1 MINLLS
7 GFLAICIKRT
17 FLYFSRELWLPI
29 QRASRN
35 LFLLSFLAFEGV
47 IASENSELFVWDID
61 VDGLCSQSEK
71 NILTET
77 DLLFI
82 DHSSPL
88 SAYAYLGLMYE
99 LGEISDNLAPNL
111 SKALAIYTHLLK
123 TSPDAP
129 DINLVKIAAAR
140 VYVKLDRCDDA
151 INILTCENE
160 SILDIPS
167 SYIILGDIYS
177 KRGDLQTALAC
188 WRKAWYLNPFTGE
201 INERLILCH
210 QLGVSFISSDEYDIN
225 LHADSYNRWLFLKN
239 EAYTH
244 ISYHRIADTEDK
256 HWIMYE
262 LLTDA
267 SRGLPNAM
275 LILADFYQNGTPHF
289 KANSSLAEKW
299 LAYHKSII
307 DNNMQP
313 SWHIVRDTLFH
324 NIDLS
329 LYSLNEIKN
338 IILWPNYP
346 KQERGYFFPT
356 GQLTDSVWEFKKLFL
371 LIESEAEYYYSTD
384 EDIKLQLKLLSES
397 KEEIK
402 QIINKIDLNKCSM
415 QTLYIMFDQFNNLE
429 AAKTLLKRTRST
441 VTILKMEILTE
452 SPGILIS
459 SCLQEKL
466 NENIPTETEKVIKKI
481 YIGHPLYM
489 MPQKLKT
496 YWEKFDSNYHF
507 VIE

>member
-47 IASENSELFVWDID
+47 IASENSELFVWNID

-160 SILDIPS
+160 SIL
-167 SYIILGDIYS
+167 
-177 KRGDLQTALAC
+177 
-188 WRKAWYLNPFTGE
+188 E
-201 INERLILCH
+201 
-210 QLGVSFISSDEYDIN
+210 
-225 LHADSYNRWLFLKN
+225 
-239 EAYTH
+239 
-244 ISYHRIADTEDK
+244 
-256 HWIMYE
+256 
-262 LLTDA
+262 
-267 SRGLPNAM
+267 
-275 LILADFYQNGTPHF
+275 
-289 KANSSLAEKW
+289 
-299 LAYHKSII
+299 
-307 DNNMQP
+307 
-313 SWHIVRDTLFH
+313 
-324 NIDLS
+324 
-329 LYSLNEIKN
+329 
-338 IILWPNYP
+338 
-346 KQERGYFFPT
+346 
-356 GQLTDSVWEFKKLFL
+356 
-371 LIESEAEYYYSTD
+371 
-384 EDIKLQLKLLSES
+384 
-397 KEEIK
+397 
-402 QIINKIDLNKCSM
+402 
-415 QTLYIMFDQFNNLE
+415 
-429 AAKTLLKRTRST
+429 
-441 VTILKMEILTE
+441 
-452 SPGILIS
+452 
-459 SCLQEKL
+459 
-466 NENIPTETEKVIKKI
+466 
-481 YIGHPLYM
+481 
-489 MPQKLKT
+489 
-496 YWEKFDSNYHF
+496 
-507 VIE
+507 